1 MVGVNALSEG
11 VGLVDLDAPVEVV
24 MPQVNAMRVYVGYAG
39 WTAGQLVGEIDEGA
53 WQVVDADPD
62 DPFWPDTSQMWRAVL
77 ARQRN
82 PVSWLTTYTA
92 HPDHN

>member
-1 MVGVNALSEG
+1 
-11 VGLVDLDAPVEVV
+11 
-24 MPQVNAMRVYVGYAG
+24 
-39 WTAGQLVGEIDEGA
+39 
-53 WQVVDADPD
+53 VVDADPD